1 MMKLTKLAALTLAA
15 SVVALSAGA
24 QERVLRI
31 APAAPPAH
39 PANGVL
45 YTNFAQYLPEES
57 NGRLGTTMLGPEVV
71 NLGQMKDALQSQV
84 AEVGNFL
91 PLYFPA
97 ELPHMSLAGELSLTS
112 GNSQAAAAAMTQW
125 IVECQPCQQELHNFG
140 FVYLGSGASDV
151 YEILSTRPV
160 HSVADL
166 QGLRLRSGGS
176 PWARFAEHF
185 GAVPAQISV
194 NDTFEAISQGVVDG
208 SMASIADL
216 ISFRLV
222 DVIHNVTFLPLGLY
236 QATSNFMTSG
246 VTWSELSVEDRAAMA
261 RAANRA
267 NADFTNRWGH
277 EMPIEAE
284 AAAQAAGIELY
295 HADEEFVN
303 AVNEFIA
310 TEPATAAAIGVE
322 RYGIADAAER
332 VARFQELYA
341 HWQEVAESVNSDP
354 VQMAQHVYDEVWSH
368 VDFATY
374 GQ

>member
-1 MMKLTKLAALTLAA
+1 MKLTKLAMLTMAA
-15 SVVALSAGA
+15 SALAFSAAA
-24 QERVLRI
+24 QERILRI

-39 PANGVL
+39 PAAAVL

-57 NGRLGTTMLGPEVV
+57 NGRLGTVTLGPEVV

-112 GNSQAAAAAMTQW
+112 SNSQAAAAAMTQW
-125 IVECQPCQQELHNFG
+125 VVECAPCQEELHNFG
-140 FVYLGSGASDV
+140 FTYLGSGASDG
-151 YEILSTRPV
+151 YEILTTEHAI

-194 NDTFEAISQGVVDG
+194 NDTFEALSQGVVDG

-222 DVIHNVTFLPLGLY
+222 DVVHHVTFMPLGLY
-236 QATSNFMTSG
+236 QATSDFMTSG
-246 VTWSELSVEDRAAMA
+246 QTWASLSVEDRAAMS

-267 NADFTNRWGH
+267 NADFTNRWGR
-277 EMPIEAE
+277 EMPVAAEE
-284 AAAQAAGIELY
+284 AARAAGIELY
-295 HADEEFVN
+295 QADDAFV
-303 AVNEFIA
+303 AEVRAFIA
-310 TEPATAAAIGVE
+310 TEAASAATVAQE
-322 RYGIADAAER
+322 RFGIADAAEQI
-332 VARFQELYA
+332 ARFQELYA
-341 HWQEVAESVNSDP
+341 HWEAVANEVDSDP
-354 VQMAQHVYDEVWSH
+354 VQMAQRVYAEVWAH

-374 GQ
+374 GL

>member
-1 MMKLTKLAALTLAA
+1 MKLSKLAGLTIAA
-15 SVVALSAGA
+15 SVLAFSAAA
-24 QERVLRI
+24 QDRVLRI

-57 NGRLGTTMLGPEVV
+57 EGRLGTTMLGPEVV

-97 ELPHMSLAGELSLTS
+97 ELPYMALAGELSLTS
-112 GNSQAAAAAMTQW
+112 GNSQAAAAAMTQF
-125 IVECQPCQQELHNFG
+125 IVECEPCQQELHDFG

-160 HSVADL
+160 HSIADL
-166 QGLRLRSGGS
+166 EGMRLRSGGS

-222 DVIHNVTFLPLGLY
+222 DVITHVTFVPLGLY

-246 VTWSELSVEDRAAMA
+246 LTWESLSVEDRAAMA

-267 NADFTNRWGH
+267 NADFTDRWGRS
-277 EMPIEAE
+277 MPEEAE
-284 AAAQAAGIELY
+284 AAAREAGIEL
-295 HADEEFVN
+295 HQADDAFVAAVQEFV
-303 AVNEFIA
+303 A
-310 TEPATAAAIGVE
+310 TEAASAAQISTE
-322 RYGIADAAER
+322 RYGIADAEER
-332 VARFQELYA
+332 IARFQELYSSWA
-341 HWQEVAESVNSDP
+341 AVAEEVNNDP
-354 VQMAQHVYDEVWSH
+354 AAMAERVNEAVWAN
-368 VDFATY
+368 VDYATY

>member
-1 MMKLTKLAALTLAA
+1 MTLTRLATLTLAA
-15 SVVALSAGA
+15 SVLAFSAAA
-24 QERVLRI
+24 QDRVLRI

-125 IVECQPCQQELHNFG
+125 ILECEPCQQELHNFG

-222 DVIHNVTFLPLGLY
+222 DVITNVTFVPLGLY

-246 VTWSELSVEDRAAMA
+246 VTWSELSVDDRAAMA

-267 NADFTNRWGH
+267 NADFTNRWGR
-277 EMPIEAE
+277 EMPVAAEE
-284 AAAQAAGIELY
+284 AARAAGIEL
-295 HADEEFVN
+295 HQADEAFVT
-303 AVNEFIA
+303 AVREFIA
-310 TEPATAAAIGVE
+310 TEADSAARIGVE

-341 HWQEVAESVNSDP
+341 HWQEVAESVDSDP
-354 VQMAQHVYDEVWSH
+354 VQMAQRVYDEVWSH